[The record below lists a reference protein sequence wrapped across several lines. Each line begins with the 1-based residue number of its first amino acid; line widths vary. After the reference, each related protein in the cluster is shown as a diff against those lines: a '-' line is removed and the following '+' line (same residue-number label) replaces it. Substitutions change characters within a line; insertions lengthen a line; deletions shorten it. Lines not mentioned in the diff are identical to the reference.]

1 MRTTSV
7 IPLSLVGSLL
17 VGCVTSDPD
26 PSLSVLSSSLLV
38 DGSYGGHN
46 YKLFVPSGYSPGRAM
61 PLVMMLHGCTQ
72 DPTQFAAGTQ
82 MNALAESE
90 GFLVVYPE
98 QPSSVDSSKCW
109 NWYSSAHQARG
120 GGQPALLTG
129 LVGELGKKYS
139 IDNRRVY
146 AGGLSAGAAM
156 AVILGATYPDVFA
169 AIAVGSGLEYKA
181 AASSIDALTA
191 MRSGG
196 PSPTAQ
202 GTAAYRAMGSAAR
215 TVPVIVFHGRADATV
230 AKVNADQIISQWA
243 KTDDLAADGVADGNL
258 TDTPS
263 ATTTGTARG
272 GRTYSRSVYR
282 DRTSREEVLVKVMVD
297 GMGHAWSGGSSAGS
311 FTDPKGPDAT
321 AMSWEFFR
329 AHPIG
334 GTSPADA
341 GLSDAGVRDA
351 GLLDLSSRADLTI
364 DLGRD
369 FGARADLS
377 LDLGRDLGT
386 DASDGAIRVITSAA
400 ENGYAGQL
408 PADGAASGTLK
419 LGDKGM
425 YNGDTFRAILSF
437 DVGRLPVR
445 PIKKAELVLV
455 RKTQSGSVS
464 GITIDAK
471 NGFFGKT
478 AAIAQEDYGASPS
491 QSGVAYFSPPDRDDG
506 TVTIALPMSA
516 LGSFPGPSGRLQLRL
531 RATTAIDLKADAIEF
546 HGGSDGPLSPA
557 LVFTY

>member
-7 IPLSLVGSLL
+7 LPLSLVCSLL
-17 VGCVTSDPD
+17 GGCVTSDHD
-26 PSLSVLSSSLLV
+26 PPFSVLSSSLLV

-46 YKLFVPSGYSPGRAM
+46 FKLFVPGSYSPGRAM

-120 GGQPALLTG
+120 SGQPALLSG

-139 IDNRRVY
+139 IDSRRVY

-196 PSPTAQ
+196 PSPAAQ
-202 GTAAYRAMGSAAR
+202 GMAAYRAMGSAAR
-215 TVPVIVFHGRADATV
+215 TVPVIVFHGSADATV
-230 AKVNADQIISQWA
+230 AKVNADQLISQWA

-282 DRTSREEVLVKVMVD
+282 DRTSGEEVLVKVLVD

-329 AHPIG
+329 AHPLG
-334 GTSPADA
+334 GTGPSDA
-341 GLSDAGVRDA
+341 GLSDARVRDA

-364 DLGRD
+364 N
-369 FGARADLS
+369 
-377 LDLGRDLGT
+377 LGRDLGS
-386 DASDGAIRVITSAA
+386 DASDGAVRVLTIAA
-400 ENGYAGQL
+400 ENGYAGKL
-408 PADGAASGTLK
+408 PADGTASGTLK

-437 DVGRLPVR
+437 DVGRLPAR
-445 PIKKAELVLV
+445 PIQKAELVLA
-455 RKTQSGSVS
+455 RTTQRGSVS
-464 GITIDAK
+464 SITIDAK
-471 NGFFGKT
+471 NGFFGKS

-491 QSGVAYFSPPDRDDG
+491 QSSIAHFSPPDRDDG

-516 LGSFPGPSGRLQLRL
+516 LGSFPGSSGRFQLRL
-531 RATTAIDLKADAIEF
+531 RATTAIDLQADTIEF

-557 LVFTY
+557 LVLTY